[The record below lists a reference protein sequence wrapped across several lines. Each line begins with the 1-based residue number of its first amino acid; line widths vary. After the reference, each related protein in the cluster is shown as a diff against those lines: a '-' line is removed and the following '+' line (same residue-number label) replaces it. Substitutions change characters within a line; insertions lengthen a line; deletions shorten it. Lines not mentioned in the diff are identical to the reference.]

1 MAAGGSGTHLGVASA
16 EYRWYV
22 AVQVLSVAG
31 TMMGYTALFWLAPHT
46 SWLAPHTRP
55 SGGAGLSAVV
65 AAQSLPMLVF
75 SRRAGAIVARHRAP
89 GVLTVTQ
96 ALLAAGSLAI
106 GIPLLAGWMTI
117 WYLAVVALLT
127 GCVQTVDLTARQ
139 TLMLDLVGRDELRRG
154 TSLYATATSVAKV
167 AGPGVAGVIIA
178 AAGETAVFFADAA
191 SFLGVITVV
200 AVLARRV
207 GAVTAPADGGTAG
220 RRLRWV
226 ADLPAG
232 IRAAVGIALLLGGF
246 GLQFAVTGPLMEIQV
261 FGGSAAGYGL
271 FGTLTAV
278 GAVGGAWVSSRR
290 RDPGRSEFLA
300 WAAVFGAAE
309 CLAAVAPG
317 VWAYDLLMVVIGG
330 ATQLFAVS
338 ATVYIQQAAPA
349 AQRGHALSA
358 YNAAFIGFVPAGA
371 VAVAALAAAGGVRW
385 ALAGPG
391 LATAAGAALLLAGRR
406 LSPSPR
412 AAGAGPEAAS

>member
-22 AVQVLSVAG
+22 AAQVLSVVG

-178 AAGETAVFFADAA
+178 ATGETAVFFADAA
-191 SFLGVITVV
+191 SFLGVIAVV

-371 VAVAALAAAGGVRW
+371 VAVAALAAAVGVRW

-412 AAGAGPEAAS
+412 AASAGPEAAS